1 MKGTYVRWHDIVAHQ
16 SNTRTFGALIGS
28 SVKMEKVFS
37 MIEKAARYD
46 IPVLIVG
53 ETGTG
58 KELVAREVHV
68 RSHRS
73 SGPFVAVNTG
83 ALNSELI
90 ASELFGHN
98 KGSFTGAIA
107 NKIGHYEE
115 ADGGTLFLDEVA
127 TMEERMQ
134 VALLRILETGAFRPI
149 GAKRDRTADVRIV
162 AATNEEL
169 DNAVRDGR
177 FRDDL
182 LHRFQVFRINLPP
195 LRDHLEDIPML
206 VCHFLNMCKLEFDF
220 EVTEVDDA
228 TIECLRSY
236 EWPGNVRELKNVIAQ
251 ACLMA
256 DDGCLLPE
264 HLPPRIARSIRKS
277 DPVPGSTSDGQPQER
292 RDDAMFE
299 GSVLCDTDSR
309 ATQAGQDG
317 VFVPLGLSLEEVQK
331 TYILKT
337 LLRYANNKTQAA
349 KVLGVSRKTLYD
361 KLVRWGIG
369 L

>member
-1 MKGTYVRWHDIVAHQ
+1 MRWHDIVACQ
-16 SNTRTFGALIGS
+16 RVTRPFGPLIGAS
-28 SVKMEKVFS
+28 AAMQRVFG

-58 KELVAREVHV
+58 KELVAREIHT

-73 SGPFVAVNTG
+73 AGPFVAVNTG
-83 ALNSELI
+83 ALNNELI

-107 NKIGHYEE
+107 NKKGHYEE

-149 GAKRDRTADVRIV
+149 GAKRDRTADVRLI

-169 DNAVRDGR
+169 ERAVTAGR

-195 LRDHLEDIPML
+195 LRDHIEDIPAL
-206 VCHFLNMCKLEFDF
+206 VCHFLGTCRMEFDF
-220 EVTEVDDA
+220 DVTEVDDE
-228 TIECLRSY
+228 TIGCLRAY
-236 EWPGNVRELKNVIAQ
+236 DWPGNVRELKNVIAQ

-256 DDGCLLPE
+256 EDGRLAPE
-264 HLPPRIARSIRKS
+264 HLPPRIARCARSAGADQARVS
-277 DPVPGSTSDGQPQER
+277 DEPPTDGAPHAANA
-292 RDDAMFE
+292 DP
-299 GSVLCDTDSR
+299 
-309 ATQAGQDG
+309 DG
-317 VFVPLGLSLEEVQK
+317 VFVPMGLSLDDVQK
-331 TYILKT
+331 TYILRT
-337 LLRYANNKTQAA
+337 LTRCANNKTQAA

-361 KLVRWGIG
+361 KLVRWGIS